1 MKMNKFAIALS
12 VVLSGANTL
21 LAQPASTPPT
31 EESTNRQQSLS
42 SEQTKDQIFAKCLV
56 IANQEQVLLSRFV
69 KDKLTNEEV
78 KQFAIQLEKDHQACI
93 EKLNALSAAAG
104 TVNSA
109 NNANKVRTVSTAS
122 ANKSANVDFL
132 ELQQEIATQCLKD
145 TQEYLGQKKG
155 ADFDRCFVALQIAK
169 HAGMKSTL
177 TVLQRHTTGKVQGVI
192 KESLAMNTQHMQG
205 AVELME
211 QLAAQDA
218 SATTQASK

>member
-1 MKMNKFAIALS
+1 MKINKFAMAVA
-12 VVLSGANTL
+12 VVLSGTNSL
-21 LAQPASTPPT
+21 MAQPATKPPAD
-31 EESTNRQQSLS
+31 ESTSRQQSPS
-42 SEQTKDQIFAKCLV
+42 AEQTKDQSFARCL
-56 IANQEQVLLSRFV
+56 IISNQEQVLLSRFV

-78 KQFAIQLEKDHQACI
+78 KQFAISLEKDHQACI
-93 EKLNALSAAAG
+93 EKLNGLLPTAG
-104 TVNSA
+104 SVNTA
-109 NNANKVRTVSTAS
+109 IKVRPVSTES
-122 ANKSANVDFL
+122 ANKSTNIDFL

-218 SATTQASK
+218 SATTQTSK

>member
-1 MKMNKFAIALS
+1 MNKFAIALS

-104 TVNSA
+104 TANSA

-132 ELQQEIATQCLKD
+132 ELHQEIATQCLKD

-155 ADFDRCFVALQIAK
+155 TDLDRCFVALQIAK

-192 KESLAMNTQHMQG
+192 KEGLAMNTQHMQG

-218 SATTQASK
+218 SATTRASK